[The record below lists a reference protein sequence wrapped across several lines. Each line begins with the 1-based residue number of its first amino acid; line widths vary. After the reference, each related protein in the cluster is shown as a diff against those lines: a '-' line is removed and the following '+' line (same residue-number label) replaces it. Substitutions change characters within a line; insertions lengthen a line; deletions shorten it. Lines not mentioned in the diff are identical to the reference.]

1 MRWRRRNGTDVR
13 KHLLACRDDLAALQ
27 RDARNLA
34 SDVTEVTRDGAGRA
48 AKQASTALDYVSGQI
63 NGYSRFGVVA
73 AARSQRFAVIASLAG
88 AGAIIGALL
97 TRR

>member
-1 MRWRRRNGTDVR
+1 MRWRRRNGADVR
-13 KHLLACRDDLAALQ
+13 KHLLACRDDLVALQ

-34 SDVTEVTRDGAGRA
+34 NDFTEVTRDGAGRA
-48 AKQASTALDYVSGQI
+48 AKQASTALDYVSGQL
-63 NGYSRFGVVA
+63 NG
-73 AARSQRFAVIASLAG
+73 RSGLALAG